1 MNSNPIIGCLSIPN
15 PSTHIL
21 LSWELNEIPL
31 FLHQPNPPIF
41 WIYCPCFTLY
51 QRLSWVFEAGTTTS
65 FSDHLLVLYLGEAS
79 QIYLVPTPIPRS
91 KRIIFL
97 PPAFVVVSYSAS
109 RLNLKQNSSVRIS
122 NEWMKQ
128 RLSKI
133 RPNSRQ
139 YFCHTFLAPLNPPYE
154 NHIKDG
160 FPKNGN
166 FRTIFTT
173 LRALLKSG
181 LCATPLLYSRSD
193 TSS

>member
-1 MNSNPIIGCLSIPN
+1 MKYFCFFISRIPQYFEFTALASLFINDYPEFSKLAQQRHSQIIFLFY
-15 PSTHIL
+15 IL
-21 LSWELNEIPL
+21 AKLP
-31 FLHQPNPPIF
+31 
-41 WIYCPCFTLY
+41 
-51 QRLSWVFEAGTTTS
+51 
-65 FSDHLLVLYLGEAS
+65 
-79 QIYLVPTPIPRS
+79 QIYLVPTPMPRS